1 MSKFETKKK
10 LLVAESEVYRQ
21 LLKLELQT
29 FKVYGTR
36 AKRRAKSVSTYL
48 PMVMTAL
55 PFVKAML
62 GGKRGR
68 AGGASMPSLKRMSSL
83 LMLGWKAYQRF
94 GPFFGRNRFA
104 RGDGQ
109 PSKTAAEEYLSKR
122 L

>member
-29 FKVYGTR
+29 FKVYGMR

-48 PMVMTAL
+48 PVIMTAL
-55 PFVKAML
+55 PFVKAL
-62 GGKRGR
+62 FAGKRGR
-68 AGGASMPSLKRMSSL
+68 AERSGIPSLKRMTTL

-94 GPFFGRNRFA
+94 GPFFGRNKFGRA
-104 RGDGQ
+104 DGE
-109 PSKTAAEEYLSKR
+109 PTKTAAEEYLSKR